1 MPYQALSLHE
11 FASKYASVDACLS
24 ALMDRRWP
32 DGWKCLSCGGVRHYR
47 LHSRRALQCA
57 NRSCRKQISVT
68 SGSVFEQM
76 KIPMPKIFL
85 AIYLMTNKQGI
96 SARSLSKLIDVAY
109 DTAFNLLHKV
119 RAAMSNHDTQYLL
132 SGHVQMDESYLGGHT
147 DKVHLPGRSRS
158 TKRVVGVAVEQ
169 RGPNQ
174 SGFIHLEALPSASS
188 ESLHGMILEKI
199 KKGSQ
204 LHTDAWTGYQGIA
217 AKGYDHQPVKSPGG
231 MAASRKW
238 PLVHRAASNLCS
250 WLMGT
255 HKQFCTTY
263 LNSYLAEYCW
273 RTNRRNRTKDEFASN
288 SREATL
294 PDRLMTLIARQPY
307 ISARNT
313 RLRHAA

>member
-1 MPYQALSLHE
+1 MPYQPITLHE
-11 FASKYASVDACLS
+11 FATKYSTVDACLS
-24 ALMDRRWP
+24 ALIERRWP

-47 LHSRRALQCA
+47 LRSRRALQCA
-57 NRSCRKQISVT
+57 NRDCRKQVSIT

-85 AIYLMTNKQGI
+85 GLYLMTNKQGI
-96 SARSLSKLIDVAY
+96 SARSLSKQIDVAY
-109 DTAFNLLHKV
+109 DTAFNLLHKL
-119 RAAMSNHDTQYLL
+119 RAAMSEHDTRYLL
-132 SGHVQMDESYLGGHT
+132 KGTVQMDESYLGGHT
-147 DKVHLPGRSRS
+147 NRVHRPGRARD

-188 ESLHGMILEKI
+188 ESLHGMILDKI
-199 KKGSQ
+199 TKGSQ
-204 LHTDAWTGYQGIA
+204 LHTDAWTGYQGIS

-231 MAASRKW
+231 LAASHKW

-273 RTNRRNRTKDEFASN
+273 RTNRRNRSKDEFASN

-294 PDRLMTLIARQPY
+294 PDRLLTLASRQTFQ
-307 ISARNT
+307 SAKNL